1 MWPRAASS
9 GPSRYT
15 SCGMSSTGDG
25 LAPLVKAMSRA
36 EFYPHWPAS
45 VGFRQTHLSY
55 VFLAGEYVYKIKKA
69 VRFPFVDCST
79 LAARYRFCLDEV
91 RLNRRL
97 APAVYL
103 GVCPIVEQR
112 NGFAIAEL
120 DTAPARA
127 VEYAVKMVRLPD
139 ERMLDRAVTKGLA
152 DSQIVRA
159 IAAKVAN
166 FRQSAAAEQGWT
178 YGAAAEVWRLVGG
191 NLTEMEPLIGKT
203 VNQSRFDAIAQ
214 YLRDYAAGHRS
225 LLDDRARQGRVREGH
240 GDLRCEH
247 ICLTDGLPIFDCVE
261 FSERLR
267 YCDAASEVAFLAMD
281 LDRLGARK
289 LSEELVAAYAEISGD
304 EALPALIPFYKCYRA
319 CVRAKV
325 ESLKSLE
332 PEVAADDRAA
342 ARELAGTYFA
352 LACGYT
358 RPCGPV
364 LIVVCGLSATG
375 KSTVARHL
383 HERLGLEVFSSDSVR
398 KQAAGIAATERATAG
413 YEEGIYSADRTRQT
427 YDALLAAAGKCLE
440 AGQGAILDA
449 TFRERAPRARAIELA
464 ARAGVPAVFVECR
477 ATEAEVRSR
486 LSRREQQ
493 PDNVSDA
500 DYQIYLRQREEFEPL
515 IEVPDACHLVV
526 GNARDL
532 ENIESRVREL
542 VARLSAR

>member
-1 MWPRAASS
+1 MDSAS
-9 GPSRYT
+9 
-15 SCGMSSTGDG
+15 DE
-25 LAPLVKAMSRA
+25 LAPLIKAMSCA
-36 EFYPHWPAS
+36 EFYPHRPAS
-45 VGFRQTHLSY
+45 VEFRQTHLSY
-55 VFLAGEYVYKIKKA
+55 VFLAGGYVYKVKKA

-79 LAARYRFCLDEV
+79 LAARYGFCLDEV

-97 APAVYL
+97 APRVYL
-103 GVCPIVEQR
+103 GVCPLVAER
-112 NGFAIAEL
+112 NVFAIADL
-120 DTAPARA
+120 DTTPARA

-139 ERMLDRAVTKGLA
+139 ERMLDRAVAKGLA
-152 DSQIVRA
+152 DSRIVRA
-159 IAAKVAN
+159 IAAKLAD
-166 FRQSAAAEQGWT
+166 FRRSAPADSGWT

-191 NLTEMEPLIGKT
+191 NLAEMESLIGKT
-203 VNQSRFDAIAQ
+203 VSPRRFDAIAH

-247 ICLTDGLPIFDCVE
+247 VCLIDDLPIFDCVE

-281 LDRLGARK
+281 FDRLVARK

-304 EALPALIPFYKCYRA
+304 QALPSLILFYKCYRA

-342 ARELAGTYFA
+342 ARALAATYFA
-352 LACGYT
+352 LACGYA
-358 RPCGPV
+358 RACGPI

-375 KSTVARHL
+375 KSMVARRL
-383 HERLGLEVFSSDSVR
+383 HESLALEVFSSDSIR
-398 KQAAGIAATERATAG
+398 KQAAGIAATARATAG

-449 TFRERAPRARAIELA
+449 TFRGRAQRSQGIELA

-477 ATEAEVRSR
+477 ASEAEVRRRISQ
-486 LSRREQQ
+486 REQQ
-493 PDNVSDA
+493 ADHVSDA
-500 DYQIYLRQREEFEPL
+500 DYRIYLRQRAEFEPL
-515 IEVPDACHLVV
+515 TEVADAHHLVV
-526 GNARDL
+526 NSERDL
-532 ENIESRVREL
+532 EQIESRVQEL
-542 VARLSAR
+542 VTRLRAR